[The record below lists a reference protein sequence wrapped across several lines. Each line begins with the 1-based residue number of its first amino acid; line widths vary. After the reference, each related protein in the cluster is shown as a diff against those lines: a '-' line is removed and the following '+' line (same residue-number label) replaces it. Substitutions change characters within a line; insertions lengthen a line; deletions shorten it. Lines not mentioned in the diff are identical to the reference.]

1 MTNET
6 DIVERLEDP
15 MTPEEKRWFSRLR
28 RVLRDMPDTVEIQ
41 VHQNSIH
48 MNREGAREAEFV
60 RTGHV
65 DNVDALGWFSAGR
78 VYPCSE
84 SI

>member
-1 MTNET
+1 
-6 DIVERLEDP
+6 

-28 RVLRDMPDTVEIQ
+28 RVIRDMPKEVEIQ
-41 VHQNSIH
+41 VHQNRIQ
-48 MNREGAREAEFV
+48 MNREGAREAAFMEK
-60 RTGHV
+60 GNA
-65 DNVDALGWFSAGR
+65 DNVESLDEFSTKR